1 MFTSYFFSA
10 GIFFAYL
17 AWRQTPYKT
26 QRHRVSIMNPMS
38 LYLYAL
44 CPVGI

>member
-17 AWRQTPYKT
+17 AWRPTPYKT
-26 QRHRVSIMNPMS
+26 QRHRVSITNPMS